1 MQQDEYRLLQEMYEE
16 YLVPLKKYAVKL
28 GVFYDDIE
36 DLVHETFLS
45 YFERYPLDWPSK
57 LKTAM
62 LIRILHSRWIDS
74 NRKRF
79 RYEMVSFSDPKTEPM
94 ISKEL
99 MESGEIA
106 EMLDKEVL
114 DKELYRSVWNLIK
127 EMKQG
132 WRDVIILRLI
142 EGLTTEE
149 TCELLGI
156 SGTVC
161 RSRLSRGKKELQ
173 RKMKQAKILDF

>member
-16 YLVPLKKYAVKL
+16 YLVPLKKYAAKL
-28 GVFYDDIE
+28 GVLYDDIE
-36 DLVHETFLS
+36 DLVHETFLT

-57 LKTAM
+57 VKTAM
-62 LIRILHSRWIDS
+62 LIRILHSRWVDS

-79 RYEMVSFSDPKTEPM
+79 RYEMMSLNDPFAQPM
-94 ISKEL
+94 ISREL
-99 MESGEIA
+99 MESGA
-106 EMLDKEVL
+106 VVEMLDREVL
-114 DKELYRSVWNLIK
+114 DKEIYRSVWKLIK
-127 EMKQG
+127 EMKRG

-173 RKMKQAKILDF
+173 KRLKQAKILDP